1 MGLPILTS
9 ITGSG
14 AKYLE
19 KKNTTF
25 IYKQDD
31 FLSLVKILENLTTN
45 KQKIFQMKA
54 SSVSLFNESFSFEK
68 VYGDAYRKIIK

>member
-9 ITGSG
+9 ITGGGTKSR
-14 AKYLE
+14 E
-19 KKNTTF
+19 KNTTF

-45 KQKIFQMKA
+45 KQKFFRWLVRFLYLMK
-54 SSVSLFNESFSFEK
+54 VSRLRK
-68 VYGDAYRKIIK
+68 YVACLWKIIK